1 MTRRQACAVSIA
13 VALSLLLVSCAPPS
27 AEPALTIENR
37 GGPAFA
43 VRIGPVEV
51 TRVECDDGATISPG
65 HDGVPPLPW
74 DLTVVRLADGSV
86 VLRSTLTELPSWLV
100 QIGDEI
106 AVGTSPVAGPPG
118 PSCPVGADQ

>member
-1 MTRRQACAVSIA
+1 VRFLIA
-13 VALSLLLVSCAPPS
+13 VALLLVSCAPPP

-65 HDGVPPLPW
+65 RDGVSPLPW
-74 DLTVVRLADGSV
+74 DLTVVRLADGSLL
-86 VLRSTLTELPSWLV
+86 LRTTLTELPSWLV